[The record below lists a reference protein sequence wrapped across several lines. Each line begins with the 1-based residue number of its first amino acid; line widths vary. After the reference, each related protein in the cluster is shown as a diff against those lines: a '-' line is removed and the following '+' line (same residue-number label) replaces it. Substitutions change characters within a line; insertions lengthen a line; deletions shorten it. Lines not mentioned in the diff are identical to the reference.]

1 MARLDRSARII
12 EIGPSYNPIAPKAE
26 GWNTRTLDHATRAS
40 LVEKYR
46 GHPGVD
52 VDRIEDVDFV
62 WTGGSML
69 DAVPS
74 DLHGT
79 FDAFIASHVI
89 EHTTDLVGFLD
100 AAATLL
106 APTGVVILA
115 VPDKRYCF
123 DYFRPLTTTGD
134 VLEAHAAHAAA
145 TRAGPSSTT
154 WPTSSRTAETAHG
167 GRRPCRSS
175 TSSTQ
180 SMRRDEVFSTAS
192 EDPSSPYVD
201 THAWQFT
208 PASFELL
215 LLELARLGE
224 TDWLVERITPATGC
238 EFYAWLRRGGRRR
251 PQLRTGTRGPAPRA
265 PETHPDANTRTD
277 RSASLP
283 PRDTTRV
290 VTAAP
295 SLDSEVP
302 RFSAR

>member
-1 MARLDRSARII
+1 M
-12 EIGPSYNPIAPKAE
+12 
-26 GWNTRTLDHATRAS
+26 
-40 LVEKYR
+40 
-46 GHPGVD
+46 
-52 VDRIEDVDFV
+52 DRIEDVDFV
-62 WTGGSML
+62 WTSGAML

-106 APTGVVILA
+106 TPTGVVVLA

-134 VLEAHAAHAAA
+134 VLEAHAARRSRH
-145 TRAGPSSTT
+145 TRRAIFNHVAYVVKNGGTGAWGQAPMQAIDFFHSIDQAGDVLSTVG
-154 WPTSSRTAETAHG
+154 EG
-167 GRRPCRSS
+167 
-175 TSSTQ
+175 
-180 SMRRDEVFSTAS
+180 
-192 EDPSSPYVD
+192 PSSPYVD

-238 EFYAWLRRGGRRR
+238 EFYAWLRRGG
-251 PQLRTGTRGPAPRA
+251 QAAMAGLTAPA
-265 PETHPDANTRTD
+265 
-277 RSASLP
+277 
-283 PRDTTRV
+283 
-290 VTAAP
+290 
-295 SLDSEVP
+295 LDSQRLALLKRTLLEVQAQVDFLIAGDG
-302 RFSAR
+302 RDDRRH